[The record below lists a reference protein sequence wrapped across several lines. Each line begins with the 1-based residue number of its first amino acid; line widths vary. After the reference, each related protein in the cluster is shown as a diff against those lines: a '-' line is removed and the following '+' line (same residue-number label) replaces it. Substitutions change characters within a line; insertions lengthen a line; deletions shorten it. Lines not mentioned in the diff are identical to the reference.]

1 MFFNNSDEKK
11 ELEKSSSST
20 DTKKK
25 EGAWSKLT
33 KGIGHAVT
41 KGVTA
46 VGSFAIRGVGTIGA
60 GYMGAKGLANIV
72 QEVYAGGL
80 GNLEDGSKI
89 LAEAAGTA
97 GLVCAAFN
105 FATKGAGAGIGGIGK
120 AGLLTGGTF
129 LGAQLGGGIVD
140 GFLADDKK
148 GVSGP
153 VYSTREEWESNREI
167 PTFDLEAGDG
177 ETQEDASD
185 LSFGG

>member
-105 FATKGAGAGIGGIGK
+105 FATKGRA
-120 AGLLTGGTF
+120 
-129 LGAQLGGGIVD
+129 
-140 GFLADDKK
+140 
-148 GVSGP
+148 P
-153 VYSTREEWESNREI
+153 
-167 PTFDLEAGDG
+167 
-177 ETQEDASD
+177 ASAA
-185 LSFGG
+185 SARPGC